1 MRRRPILYE
10 SYLGDERP
18 VELRE
23 TGGSEAFDLAQRR
36 RRIVEQRLDV
46 DALAPRRKR
55 REIPRTARQQVDGA
69 VMIQAA
75 ELIERDA
82 DLQDALVEIA
92 DVATLGAPE
101 QLEGLVLL
109 EEFAAIELLDAFE
122 ELRRRG
128 LVAGHFFPLLRGPII
143 FVRGGAPPP
152 AAVARRTRLAT
163 AQGCRSLTPR
173 TPRAHAL
180 ACWRGRRRCILVEMI
195 EKRRSKI
202 HGWGVYAT
210 ERIPKNTRII
220 DYAGEK
226 ISNQESLR
234 RELRYIKH
242 GHIWCFKLTNRRVID
257 AGVGGNVAR
266 FINHSCQPNCYIH
279 IVDGTIWIRAARPI
293 RKGEELTYNY
303 NTDGEG
309 LIKCRCRAGCQKLL

>member
-18 VELRE
+18 VELRQ
-23 TGGSEAFDLAQRR
+23 TGRAEVFALARRR

-128 LVAGHFFPLLRGPII
+128 LVAGHFFTLLRGPII
-143 FVRGGAPPP
+143 FVRGGDPPPPP
-152 AAVARRTRLAT
+152 AVLRPRRT
-163 AQGCRSLTPR
+163 
-173 TPRAHAL
+173 
-180 ACWRGRRRCILVEMI
+180 
-195 EKRRSKI
+195 
-202 HGWGVYAT
+202 
-210 ERIPKNTRII
+210 
-220 DYAGEK
+220 
-226 ISNQESLR
+226 
-234 RELRYIKH
+234 
-242 GHIWCFKLTNRRVID
+242 
-257 AGVGGNVAR
+257 
-266 FINHSCQPNCYIH
+266 
-279 IVDGTIWIRAARPI
+279 ARP
-293 RKGEELTYNY
+293 R
-303 NTDGEG
+303 D
-309 LIKCRCRAGCQKLL
+309 A